1 MKRNTLNYILWFIVY
16 MIIYALLY
24 IFGFNPDIF
33 VWLVVWIAI
42 VLVEYICNHSGF
54 D

>member
-1 MKRNTLNYILWFIVY
+1 MKRNTLNYIIWFVVY
-16 MIIYALLY
+16 MIIYAFLY
-24 IFGFNPDIF
+24 IIGFNPDIF
-33 VWLVVWIAI
+33 VWLAVWVTT